1 MCAVGERKEI
11 IFMHQDFPEIRAAN
25 LGVLVTQDP
34 EYVEAAQRLRYRIF
48 FDEMGG
54 KAHNP
59 EVIEQQRDFDA
70 YDEVCDHL
78 LVLDHDRPEGGQQV
92 VGTYRLLR
100 RAAMEKIGRF
110 YTENEFDITAIKQYP
125 AEVMELGRSCVDV
138 EYRNRAVMQLLWR
151 GIGEYVERHNVE
163 LMFGCASF
171 NGTDIEQYKLALSY
185 LYHNH
190 LAPKE
195 LRPVTLPEYF
205 NSIDLIP
212 AHEIDAK
219 KALTTLPALI
229 KGYLRL
235 NGFIGDGAFIDP
247 ECNSIDVSIVVKTDR
262 VADKYAR
269 RYQNKSE

>member
-1 MCAVGERKEI
+1 
-11 IFMHQDFPEIRAAN
+11 MHQDFPEIRAAN

-54 KAHNP
+54 KASNP
-59 EVIEQQRDFDA
+59 EVVAQQRDFDA

-78 LVLDHDRPEGGQQV
+78 LVLDHDRPEGGGQV

-100 RAAMEKIGRF
+100 RAGMEKIGRF
-110 YTENEFDITAIKQYP
+110 YTESEFNIDAIKQFP
-125 AEVMELGRSCVDV
+125 GEVMELGRSCVD
-138 EYRNRAVMQLLWR
+138 ENYRSRAVMQLLWR
-151 GIGEYVERHNVE
+151 GIGEYVAKHDVE

-171 NGTDIEQYKLALSY
+171 NGTNIEDYKLSLSY

-190 LAPKE
+190 LAPEE
-195 LRPVTLPEYF
+195 LRPVAQPEHF
-205 NSIDLIP
+205 NAINLMP
-212 AHEIDAK
+212 NEEIDAK
-219 KALTTLPALI
+219 AALSEMPALV

-235 NGFIGDGAFIDP
+235 NGFIGDGVFIDK

-269 RYQNKSE
+269 RYQTKPD